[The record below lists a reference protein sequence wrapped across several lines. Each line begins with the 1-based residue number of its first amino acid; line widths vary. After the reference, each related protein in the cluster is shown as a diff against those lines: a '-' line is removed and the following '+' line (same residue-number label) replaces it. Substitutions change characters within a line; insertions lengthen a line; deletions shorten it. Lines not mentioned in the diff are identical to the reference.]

1 MEEQDINTNKSDDK
15 FLTSYNNI
23 NINIYEPVLENRDP
37 LINLPIYLPD
47 VSETFTTPKPTPKY
61 ESSSQRPEDD
71 SDIIKVIP
79 YTS

>member
-47 VSETFTTPKPTPKY
+47 VSETFTTPRPIPEY
-61 ESSSQRPEDD
+61 ESSSQRPEND

-79 YTS
+79 RTS